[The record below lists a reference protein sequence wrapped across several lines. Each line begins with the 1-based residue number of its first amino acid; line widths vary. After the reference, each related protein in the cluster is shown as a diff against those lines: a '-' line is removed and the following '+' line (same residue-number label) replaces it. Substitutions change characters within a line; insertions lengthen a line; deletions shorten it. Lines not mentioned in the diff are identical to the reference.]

1 MNIDLSKE
9 VNDHF
14 ERLVKLSKEATEATD
29 ESISSRASGMK
40 ALSEIIR
47 DLVKTQE
54 SIINMERLQRI
65 EKVTISTL
73 KEFLNEDQHKE
84 YLEQL
89 TETLSQQD

>member
-73 KEFLNEDQHKE
+73 KKFLNEDQHKE